1 MKLGNQTV
9 DLDKLADEV
18 LSKSVDTTKEDT
30 AAADKTV
37 NPEDVSANIPEN
49 DGEKPEEV
57 TPEEKEEKEETPAE
71 EPVKKSEEVE
81 TEPTKEDEES
91 EDVEKSCSCNKDSIK
106 KAEDA
111 GDEESGE
118 DEEDEEIEKS
128 LKNEFNSDENIRKS
142 IEASDFLESVV
153 ECIVKSL
160 ANTQRAVQDSTQ
172 HSENVYEV
180 FAKSL
185 SANLKQTEA
194 AQKEIQGYVEDMKKS
209 IKEEID
215 TVKSEIMDALDDV
228 LHQPASMRKSM
239 KSVSVHDKNF
249 QKSLGAPAEGEN
261 LNKSQ
266 VLGILNSEFYSGNP
280 LVTPQDIINYES
292 GAPLKAE
299 LANLVRSKC

>member
-18 LSKSVDTTKEDT
+18 LSKSVNTTKEDT
-30 AAADKTV
+30 ADKTV
-37 NPEDVSANIPEN
+37 NPEDISANTPEN

-91 EDVEKSCSCNKDSIK
+91 EDVEKSCSCSKDSIK

-111 GDEESGE
+111 GDEEPDENEE
-118 DEEDEEIEKS
+118 DEEEIEKS
-128 LKNEFNSDENIRKS
+128 LKDEFSSNENIRKS

-153 ECIVKSL
+153 ELIVKSL
-160 ANTQRAVQDSTQ
+160 ANTQKAVQDSTQ

-185 SANLKQTEA
+185 SANLKQTES

-261 LNKSQ
+261 LSKSQ

>member
-37 NPEDVSANIPEN
+37 NPEDVSANTPEN

-57 TPEEKEEKEETPAE
+57 TPEEKEEKEAAAE

-81 TEPTKEDEES
+81 TEPTEDGKEPI
-91 EDVEKSCSCNKDSIK
+91 EKS
-106 KAEDA
+106 EEVEPT
-111 GDEESGE
+111 EESGE
-118 DEEDEEIEKS
+118 DEEGEEIEKS
-128 LKNEFNSDENIRKS
+128 LKNEFNNDENIRKS

-172 HSENVYEV
+172 HSEDAYEV

-215 TVKSEIMDALDDV
+215 TVKSEIMGALDDV

-261 LNKSQ
+261 LSKSQ